1 MLLLLNISDTMK
13 TDKLKY
19 VLAFI
24 FLLCA
29 FWCGVNFKRWYTIN
43 HRIEKMISLVY
54 SSSPQ
59 YDCYGNFEELLVKEF
74 RKQGIEP
81 IFENSIWISIRSRR
95 KMG

>member
-1 MLLLLNISDTMK
+1 MK

-43 HRIEKMISLVY
+43 HRLKLTPHQKAHSKKIKAKTYFSLSVFIVSLILSK
-54 SSSPQ
+54 SS
-59 YDCYGNFEELLVKEF
+59 
-74 RKQGIEP
+74 I
-81 IFENSIWISIRSRR
+81 ISI
-95 KMG
+95 KKEDFMTKTL

>member
-1 MLLLLNISDTMK
+1 MK

-74 RKQGIEP
+74 RKHRKEYLDRRGVP
-81 IFENSIWISIRSRR
+81 ENFRW
-95 KMG
+95 